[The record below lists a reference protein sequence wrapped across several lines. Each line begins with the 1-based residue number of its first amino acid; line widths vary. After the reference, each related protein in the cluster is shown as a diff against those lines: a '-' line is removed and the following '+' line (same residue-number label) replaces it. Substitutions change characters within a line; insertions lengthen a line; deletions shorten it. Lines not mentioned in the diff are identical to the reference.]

1 MNDKEYKVI
10 QTGMLSVNTILL
22 KLGDVLYIIDPGGD
36 AEKIIRAAS
45 NAGCKETV
53 ILLTHAHFDHIG
65 AIPELVERL
74 QVKNVYLHPAD
85 VELYDHPANCYLPF
99 IPHPENL
106 PETVWGL
113 QDPQIEVRC
122 TPGHTP
128 GGVVYYV
135 PAIKTVF
142 SGDTLFCESIG
153 RTDFPGGDLKTLL
166 NSIRKELF
174 TLPDDTIIVA
184 GHEGESSIGH
194 EKKYNPFL
202 TGLAGS

>member
-1 MNDKEYKVI
+1 M
-10 QTGMLSVNTILL
+10 
-22 KLGDVLYIIDPGGD
+22 
-36 AEKIIRAAS
+36 A
-45 NAGCKETV
+45 
-53 ILLTHAHFDHIG
+53 
-65 AIPELVERL
+65 
-74 QVKNVYLHPAD
+74 NVYLNKNKEQRVQGGHPWVFRSD
-85 VELYDHPANCYLPF
+85 IEHVEGA
-99 IPHPENL
+99 
-106 PETVWGL
+106 
-113 QDPQIEVRC
+113 
-122 TPGHTP
+122 HTP

-174 TLPDDTIIVA
+174 TLPDDTVIVA

-202 TGLAGS
+202 IR